1 MITEILLPGPGKRS
15 ALWSELVAQAEDY
28 FERVESCPLHPS
40 SIRLNCKRYSTPF
53 RSIIPARGS
62 ADRRA
67 PALHAGVKE
76 ASSSHSSPLLFRL
89 VHSGSDI
96 HGNSWGIAIGFGWY
110 MGRLVSL
117 SPFGRTLVSAAVI
130 LLLTIANSAGLRF
143 GKTIQNVFAL
153 AKVGGLVWMVLV
165 LFAHP
170 RPNWIPRR

>member
-1 MITEILLPGPGKRS
+1 MP
-15 ALWSELVAQAEDY
+15 VAPKLNQAELQAVLDT
-28 FERVESCPLHPS
+28 FSFDNPGSRIGGSTCS
-40 SIRLNCKRYSTPF
+40 SASR
-53 RSIIPARGS
+53 RS
-62 ADRRA
+62 
-67 PALHAGVKE
+67 KE

-96 HGNSWGIAIGFGWY
+96 HGNSWRIAIGFGWY

-117 SPFGRTLVSAAVI
+117 SPLGRTLVSAAVI

-170 RPNWIPRR
+170 RPNWIHGCLQFSV